1 MRAWIIIAGL
11 AIATAIRP
19 ELNTDMPWA
28 EKLVVLAAVGF
39 GLAMD
44 LTEFFRTKGDQ

>member
-11 AIATAIRP
+11 VIATAIRP
-19 ELNTDMPWA
+19 ELNTDMHWA
-28 EKLVVLAAVGF
+28 EKLVVLAATGF

-44 LTEFFRTKGDQ
+44 LYEFGRGKDS